1 MLKISIGIGTQQGRT
16 QDTTPG
22 GFDERIT
29 FATFQRSGRAYQQ
42 LPPSIPNPGS
52 RKPNSTY
59 QSLSTRFRKT
69 ILKAFPSK
77 SIGAPGLESNRL
89 IIRDPTKKGRK
100 ERAGE
105 RGGEEK
111 KGRATRGLE
120 KARERKGERKQNR
133 GRKGVRMIASYR
145 LQSESLRSYGYLLS
159 RRPRKSRQERPKPT
173 KEAKKKRDQGR
184 IKIEKKRH
192 RVCVARGASP
202 FLIESRLRAY
212 ILSSIGTVGS
222 VSAG

>member
-1 MLKISIGIGTQQGRT
+1 MLKVSIGIGTQQGRT

-22 GFDERIT
+22 GFGERIT

-89 IIRDPTKKGRK
+89 IIRGSHKKGKKGTRG
-100 ERAGE
+100 RE
-105 RGGEEK
+105 RGGEK

-173 KEAKKKRDQGR
+173 KEAKKRDQGR
-184 IKIEKKRH
+184 IKNEKKRGIAY
-192 RVCVARGASP
+192 VW
-202 FLIESRLRAY
+202 RA
-212 ILSSIGTVGS
+212 GRRHF
-222 VSAG
+222 

>member
-1 MLKISIGIGTQQGRT
+1 MLKISIGTQQGKT

-22 GFDERIT
+22 GFGERIT

-89 IIRDPTKKGRK
+89 IIRGSHKKGKKGTRGRERGWGEKGKSYERVRESERKKGR
-100 ERAGE
+100 
-105 RGGEEK
+105 EK
-111 KGRATRGLE
+111 TE
-120 KARERKGERKQNR
+120 
-133 GRKGVRMIASYR
+133 
-145 LQSESLRSYGYLLS
+145 
-159 RRPRKSRQERPKPT
+159 PRPKRRTYDRFISPT
-173 KEAKKKRDQGR
+173 KWVSAFLWLFIEPSTPEKPTGTSEADKGSKKKKDQGR
-184 IKIEKKRH
+184 IKNEKKR
-192 RVCVARGASP
+192 G
-202 FLIESRLRAY
+202 IAY
-212 ILSSIGTVGS
+212 V
-222 VSAG
+222 

>member
-1 MLKISIGIGTQQGRT
+1 MLKISIGTQQGKT

-22 GFDERIT
+22 GFGERIT

-89 IIRDPTKKGRK
+89 IIRGSHKKGKKGTRGRERGWGEKGKSYERVRESERKKGR
-100 ERAGE
+100 
-105 RGGEEK
+105 EK
-111 KGRATRGLE
+111 TEPRPKRRTYDRFISPTKWVSAFLWLFIEPSTPEKPTGTSEADKGS
-120 KARERKGERKQNR
+120 KKK
-133 GRKGVRMIASYR
+133 K
-145 LQSESLRSYGYLLS
+145 
-159 RRPRKSRQERPKPT
+159 RPRKN
-173 KEAKKKRDQGR
+173 KKWK
-184 IKIEKKRH
+184 KKRH

-212 ILSSIGTVGS
+212 ILSSIGAVGS